1 MKNKKEIF
9 KLIIIKCKPRKNTEK
24 LYNLTNFMKGKIIL
38 LRNVQRLGKARHPC
52 M

>member
-9 KLIIIKCKPRKNTEK
+9 KSIIIKCNSRKSIKK
-24 LYNLTNFMKGKIIL
+24 LYKLTNFMKGKIIL
-38 LRNVQRLGKARHPC
+38 LRNVQRLGKARHPY